1 MARLSENIRTKLSLE
16 YNFSC
21 CVCGQKWFF
30 DIHHIKSI
38 KKGGTN
44 NPSNLVLLCPTC
56 HRKAD
61 RGVYSMNQ
69 LRRLKKDYLKRIKQE
84 VLNKTQLTK
93 IQEIQIGKFIYNHC
107 IAKKYP
113 RENYVMLD
121 SDELFF
127 LVFDFIDIGLIV
139 NPSDMKPLL
148 VNNHELLELES
159 LEVIITPFRMMFLK
173 EWQRYEEEISKQ
185 YYLLRLDV
193 VELVDSLS
201 KSQNTDSN
209 WTNEELILIKSYQED
224 MWKLIHN

>member
-1 MARLSENIRTKLSLE
+1 
-16 YNFSC
+16 
-21 CVCGQKWFF
+21 
-30 DIHHIKSI
+30 
-38 KKGGTN
+38 
-44 NPSNLVLLCPTC
+44 
-56 HRKAD
+56 
-61 RGVYSMNQ
+61 MNQ